1 MAAQL
6 ILTNV
11 GMLSSSVTKIPEQVE
26 AWEEQNDEKI
36 VKLLRW
42 EDFFFPGVKLQ
53 LDSAALCRT
62 RRDLELPNLPGR
74 DKPSSGLA

>member
-26 AWEEQNDEKI
+26 AWEEQNDEKT

-42 EDFFFPGVKLQ
+42 EDFFFSLV
-53 LDSAALCRT
+53 
-62 RRDLELPNLPGR
+62 
-74 DKPSSGLA
+74 

>member
-42 EDFFFPGVKLQ
+42 EDFFFPWCE
-53 LDSAALCRT
+53 AAVGLCCSVQNKT
-62 RRDLELPNLPGR
+62 
-74 DKPSSGLA
+74 